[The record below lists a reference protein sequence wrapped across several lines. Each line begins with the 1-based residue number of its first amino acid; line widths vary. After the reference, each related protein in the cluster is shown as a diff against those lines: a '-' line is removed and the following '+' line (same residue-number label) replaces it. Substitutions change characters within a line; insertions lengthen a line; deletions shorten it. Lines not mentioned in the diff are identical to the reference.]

1 MYFGLFFFFFFSL
14 LHEEANILSLG
25 FISPTF
31 SLKCA
36 EEGGGPL
43 KPNGTLLTP
52 KCSYI
57 CGPFEEKR
65 RTGGRRCRKSFRRGQ
80 RGLPNSFRRPTR
92 HLIINCILRLWV
104 HLKRRTVLD
113 IIALY
118 LSYYFK
124 RCGCIRPTQTT
135 EFFCTRSWMSMGI
148 ILTKRSVLTWTGQL
162 HLLEGARSLLVSAL
176 L

>member
-1 MYFGLFFFFFFSL
+1 MYFGLFFFFFS

-65 RTGGRRCRKSFRRGQ
+65 RTDGRRCRKVFRRGQ
-80 RGLPNSFRRPTR
+80 RGLPDSLSCPARRLIIKLCIYTVVGANFSNSFKMSRS
-92 HLIINCILRLWV
+92 
-104 HLKRRTVLD
+104 
-113 IIALY
+113 
-118 LSYYFK
+118 LSYYCIVFEKVYLK
-124 RCGCIRPTQTT
+124 RWGCIKDKLY
-135 EFFCTRSWMSMGI
+135 FCN
-148 ILTKRSVLTWTGQL
+148 
-162 HLLEGARSLLVSAL
+162 LLCNSNMLVSPPN
-176 L
+176 

>member
-1 MYFGLFFFFFFSL
+1 MAARKLRPRKPPCFRSMYDVFWTLFFFFF

-104 HLKRRTVLD
+104 QLTVSDALKASHSLG
-113 IIALY
+113 
-118 LSYYFK
+118 YYRVVF
-124 RCGCIRPTQTT
+124 
-135 EFFCTRSWMSMGI
+135 E
-148 ILTKRSVLTWTGQL
+148 
-162 HLLEGARSLLVSAL
+162 LLF
-176 L
+176 

>member
-1 MYFGLFFFFFFSL
+1 MYDVFWTFFF

-52 KCSYI
+52 ECSYI

-65 RTGGRRCRKSFRRGQ
+65 RTGGRRSRKVFAEVS
-80 RGLPNSFRRPTR
+80 
-92 HLIINCILRLWV
+92 
-104 HLKRRTVLD
+104 K
-113 IIALY
+113 
-118 LSYYFK
+118 
-124 RCGCIRPTQTT
+124 GCQI
-135 EFFCTRSWMSMGI
+135 
-148 ILTKRSVLTWTGQL
+148 V
-162 HLLEGARSLLVSAL
+162 
-176 L
+176 